1 LPLLAILVM
10 TAIKEMYEDFQRRRQ
25 DDKIN
30 KRKVQVLK
38 GDKWVDKTWSAL
50 KVGDIVKVNN
60 KEPFPADLILMS
72 SSESTGVCY
81 IGTSNLD
88 GETNLKVRQ
97 CLNITAT
104 VAGTVGDAVKVSN
117 IKGSIDCEQPN
128 KKLYDFNGSLKLDRE
143 EAPLSTAQ
151 LLLRGSKLINTTFI
165 VGTVVYSGHESKLMK
180 NSQKVP
186 LKDSSIQKMTNIQ
199 IIFLFFMLLCIS
211 LFAALFSYFER
222 KEAEELPSGYV
233 SYLEKGDKETFM
245 WNFVTFVILLNNLI
259 PISLQFTLEFVKL
272 GQSMF
277 INWDKE
283 MFYPDQKD
291 KTLPGTFAYARTS
304 NLNEELGQIKYVFS
318 DKTGTLTQN
327 IMLFRFCAIKGIK
340 YSENDKDLLRKASA
354 SEPLVEEFMRIM
366 SVCHTVI
373 PDKDE
378 SGKVEY
384 NASSPDEKAFVDA
397 ARDYGFEFLGR
408 TPDEVTF
415 KTWEDKTLK
424 YTVLAI
430 IEFTSSRKRM
440 SALMKTEKGEIK
452 LYTKGADSVIL
463 ERVAKNGQEKVL
475 SEAQEQI
482 DEFAREGLR
491 TMALGMRDIP
501 QKEFDDWHKEWQKAS
516 LQISNRKEALDKAAT
531 LIEKEL
537 VLVGITAIEDKLQDH
552 VPD

>member
-1 LPLLAILVM
+1 MPLLAILVM

-81 IGTSNLD
+81 IETSNLD

-104 VAGTVGDAVKVSN
+104 VAGTVGDAVTVSN

-151 LLLRGSKLINTTFI
+151 LLLRGSKLMNTTFI

-272 GQSMF
+272 GQAMF

-283 MFYPDQKD
+283 RQDFAWDFCLRADQQ
-291 KTLPGTFAYARTS
+291 S
-304 NLNEELGQIKYVFS
+304 
-318 DKTGTLTQN
+318 
-327 IMLFRFCAIKGIK
+327 
-340 YSENDKDLLRKASA
+340 
-354 SEPLVEEFMRIM
+354 
-366 SVCHTVI
+366 
-373 PDKDE
+373 
-378 SGKVEY
+378 
-384 NASSPDEKAFVDA
+384 
-397 ARDYGFEFLGR
+397 
-408 TPDEVTF
+408 
-415 KTWEDKTLK
+415 
-424 YTVLAI
+424 
-430 IEFTSSRKRM
+430 
-440 SALMKTEKGEIK
+440 
-452 LYTKGADSVIL
+452 
-463 ERVAKNGQEKVL
+463 
-475 SEAQEQI
+475 
-482 DEFAREGLR
+482 
-491 TMALGMRDIP
+491 
-501 QKEFDDWHKEWQKAS
+501 
-516 LQISNRKEALDKAAT
+516 
-531 LIEKEL
+531 
-537 VLVGITAIEDKLQDH
+537 
-552 VPD
+552 